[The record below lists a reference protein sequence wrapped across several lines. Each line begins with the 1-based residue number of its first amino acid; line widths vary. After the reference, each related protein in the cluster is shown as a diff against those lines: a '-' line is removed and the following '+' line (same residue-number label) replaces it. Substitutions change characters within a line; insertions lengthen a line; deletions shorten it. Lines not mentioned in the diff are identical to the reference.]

1 VHDIVDLESRGVP
14 GVFVAS
20 TEFITAAASQA
31 VALGFPAASVFVT
44 HPIQD
49 RDDDE
54 IRSLADGALDEILAA
69 LVAEADVDGGG
80 EAKGRPVAQ
89 SS

>member
-31 VALGFPAASVFVT
+31 AALGFPAASVFVT

-54 IRSLADGALDEILAA
+54 IRALADAALDEILAA
-69 LVAEADVDGGG
+69 LVAGPGVAGGG
-80 EAKGRPVAQ
+80 EPTGRPMAQ

>member
-20 TEFITAAASQA
+20 TEFIGAAASQA
-31 VALGFPAASVFVT
+31 AALGFPAASVFVA

-54 IRSLADGALDEILAA
+54 IRSLADAAVEEILAA
-69 LVAEADVDGGG
+69 LVAEAGLAGGG
-80 EAKGRPVAQ
+80 ETTARPVAR